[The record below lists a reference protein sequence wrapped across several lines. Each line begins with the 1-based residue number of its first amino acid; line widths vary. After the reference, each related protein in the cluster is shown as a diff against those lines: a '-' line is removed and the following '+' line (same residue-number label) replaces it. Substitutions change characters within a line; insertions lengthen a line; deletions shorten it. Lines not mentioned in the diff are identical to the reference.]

1 MPLEPGSV
9 QTQGVPRGHET
20 QHGVTSLWHSDVDQL
35 YDIVTEKNLRMGL
48 VRWEVYRSSS

>member
-20 QHGVTSLWHSDVDQL
+20 QHGVTSLWHRVMLINFMTLSQKR
-35 YDIVTEKNLRMGL
+35 I
-48 VRWEVYRSSS
+48 